1 MVWRPKNSPPV
12 YDGLIRVRLGLAQ
25 SKNVIAVRLL
35 KAVGLSDIIN
45 HLSSFGFSPD
55 ELPANESLALGS
67 ASLTPLE
74 VATGFASFA
83 NGGYLIEPYLIDRIE
98 SSDGEIIFQE
108 NPVWACNPCET
119 ISEIMPLNQNIN
131 SFSST
136 QQHDF
141 SNNKLS
147 DSELSNNE
155 LPDEVLQKI
164 SAPRAISEQNAFLIA
179 DAMTSVIWASGGDW
193 KKGTGWNGTGW
204 RARTLKRHDIAGKTG
219 TTNEAKDA
227 WFSGFSRRLV
237 TTSWIGFDNP
247 SRNLGKSSYNN
258 NLGRNQITGKEFGA
272 KSAQPAW
279 IAFMKVAL
287 NDLPVEPFEPPA
299 EIVSVRIDKAT
310 GKLSNK
316 TDKTSMFEY
325 FKVGTEPKEYVS
337 QDNSG
342 EIFDEQGEVEEELF

>member
-1 MVWRPKNSPPV
+1 
-12 YDGLIRVRLGLAQ
+12 
-25 SKNVIAVRLL
+25 
-35 KAVGLSDIIN
+35 
-45 HLSSFGFSPD
+45 
-55 ELPANESLALGS
+55 
-67 ASLTPLE
+67 
-74 VATGFASFA
+74 
-83 NGGYLIEPYLIDRIE
+83 
-98 SSDGEIIFQE
+98 
-108 NPVWACNPCET
+108 
-119 ISEIMPLNQNIN
+119 MPLNKNVN
-131 SFSST
+131 SLNSA
-136 QQHDF
+136 QQHEF
-141 SNNKLS
+141 S
-147 DSELSNNE
+147 DSKLPNNDLS
-155 LPDEVLQKI
+155 DEVLQKI

-325 FKVGTEPKEYVS
+325 FKVGTEPTEYVS
-337 QDNSG
+337 QDNSS